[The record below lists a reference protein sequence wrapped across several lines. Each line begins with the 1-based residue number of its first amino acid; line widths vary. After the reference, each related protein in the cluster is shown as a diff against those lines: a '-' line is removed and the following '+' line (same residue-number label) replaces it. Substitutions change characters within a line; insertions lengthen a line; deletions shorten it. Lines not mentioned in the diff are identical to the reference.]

1 MKKLK
6 LNIAHFSE
14 ILTREQLKQV
24 VGGSGS
30 GGGSG
35 NCSILCEG
43 STKWE
48 SISDCLRP
56 TAEKHC
62 GTTVDS
68 STKCSCS

>member
-30 GGGSG
+30 GSGSG
-35 NCSILCEG
+35 SGDCPVPCTYSSRAGARCVTNFHCKEG
-43 STKWE
+43 K
-48 SISDCLRP
+48 
-56 TAEKHC
+56 C
-62 GTTVDS
+62 GYYMGIWGCVA
-68 STKCSCS
+68 